1 MFTKSKCKTIFLD
14 YESDAYTSQE
24 KVNVILSPSLYW
36 VKKLSVPIKYLREVK
51 KLLPS
56 FFEEHLIEG
65 NYSYE
70 AYKEGDHYIAFA
82 YDDKKILS
90 LMEQKGLTGSN
101 VEAVYFAQS
110 ELVGLQNPVSIS
122 DTHALISKDDIV
134 LVLQKTWLG
143 DLEPLDVETLEL
155 SKHKVK
161 LSLFHHIVDTSIFY
175 RLSVAVFVLGV
186 MFLAQAYK
194 IQSDASQIQSQ
205 KEELFS
211 KYKLKQ
217 TMMQNKAMLKKYE
230 ALHTKQMKIR
240 ESIAKVIAP
249 KLSGDEKLVSL
260 ELKGEKLIV
269 EFQTKNAQK
278 IENVLKKEGLDLSAK
293 KSQEKLVCEVKL

>member
-1 MFTKSKCKTIFLD
+1 
-14 YESDAYTSQE
+14 
-24 KVNVILSPSLYW
+24 
-36 VKKLSVPIKYLREVK
+36 VK

-56 FFEEHLIEG
+56 LFEEHLLEG

-90 LMEQKGLTGSN
+90 LMEQKGLNGSN

-110 ELVGLQNPVSIS
+110 EFTQLQNPVSIS
-122 DTHALISKDDIV
+122 DTHALVSKDDIV
-134 LVLQKTWLG
+134 LLLQKTWLG
-143 DLEPLDVETLEL
+143 DLESLDLENFEP

-175 RLSVAVFVLGV
+175 RLSAAVFVLGV

-194 IQSDASQIQSQ
+194 IQSDAAQIQSQ

-211 KYKLKQ
+211 KYKLKE

-230 ALHTKQMKIR
+230 SLHTKQMKIR
-240 ESIAKVIAP
+240 QSIAKAIAQ
-249 KLSGDEKLVSL
+249 KLSADEKLISL
-260 ELKGEKLIV
+260 ELKGEKITI

-278 IENVLKKEGLDLSAK
+278 IENALKKEGLDLSVK
-293 KSQEKLVCEVKL
+293 KSQEKLVGEVKL